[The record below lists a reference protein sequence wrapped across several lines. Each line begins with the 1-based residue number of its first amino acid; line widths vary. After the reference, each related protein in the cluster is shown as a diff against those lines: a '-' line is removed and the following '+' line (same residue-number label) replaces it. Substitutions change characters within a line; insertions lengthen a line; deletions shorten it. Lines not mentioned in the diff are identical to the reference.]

1 MSTTVSYKGNTLA
14 TVSNNTKTLET
25 EGKYLEADIILTD
38 VSQAAPVLETVAKS
52 YTPTES
58 QQTESITPGVGY
70 DGIAEVDVTVGAI
83 SSSYVGSGITR
94 RYSTDLSAS
103 GATVSVPSG
112 YYASAA
118 SKSVASGT
126 EGTPTATKGAVSSH
140 SVTVTPSVTNVAGYI
155 SGGTH
160 TGTGVSVSASE
171 LVSGTYTVSGS
182 GTADVTNY
190 ASISVPAGDA
200 GVPSNSTTKQ
210 DGYYTTTRT
219 FPNMTAGYFSSLNS
233 QMFRLTL
240 EDKSVT
246 PSTSQQTVTP
256 TANGYYLNSV
266 TVDAMPSGTA
276 GTPTATKGAVS
287 NHSVT
292 VTPSVTNTTGYIT
305 GSTKTGTAVTV
316 SASELVSGSETKTA
330 NGTYD
335 VTNLAEIVVDVSGGG
350 SSSIQVGTKTATLS
364 AAASSISFTG
374 LSGNPTSFAVTSS
387 ADIATNTNGV
397 TAVTWDGTNL
407 HGQTITTQV
416 TADTGFTK
424 SYSSGTLTITA
435 TTAEFQANEYKLVYT
450 YSGSSSDIHT
460 ADVQVGSGATS
471 ITFSSLSGRP
481 IYWSCIFKSDF
492 STSSGY
498 QRVIEVVNDG
508 TSIYGMAMDSSAK
521 AQTSWSQ
528 TYSGGNLTIS
538 STGTNNGGYF
548 HQPGYYQLTYAV
560 DASAPQYQT
569 KTVSPTTSQLTVLP
583 DSGYDALEEVIVNA
597 MPNMTLPSA
606 ASSTS
611 SGTSKATIT
620 PGSSVQYLNI
630 PTGYNATAQYY
641 TIGASGGG
649 GGSLTVA
656 TKTLTLT
663 AVSQTLSFT
672 SLSGQP
678 KYWFVRCTSNVS
690 SSGSTTYYYVTDAF
704 WDGTS
709 VKGNTFRIGSTR
721 RVQNVTSG
729 ITQSYS
735 NGTLT
740 ITAGSSSGST
750 PGQFYGA
757 SGIGYELVY
766 IY

>member
-1 MSTTVSYKGNTLA
+1 MSTTVSYKGETLT
-14 TVSNNTKTLET
+14 TVSNATKTLET

-38 VSQAAPVLETVAKS
+38 VSQSAPVLETVTKT

-58 QQTESITPGVGY
+58 QQTETITPGVGN

-94 RYSTDLSAS
+94 RDSTDLSAS
-103 GATVSVPSG
+103 GATVTAPAG
-112 YYASAA
+112 YYDSAA
-118 SKSVASGT
+118 SKAVASGT
-126 EGTPTATKGAVSSH
+126 EGTPTATKGTVSSH
-140 SVTVTPSVTNVAGYI
+140 SVTVTPSVTNTAGYI

-160 TGTGVSVSASE
+160 TGTGV
-171 LVSGTYTVSGS
+171 
-182 GTADVTNY
+182 
-190 ASISVPAGDA
+190 
-200 GVPSNSTTKQ
+200 
-210 DGYYTTTRT
+210 
-219 FPNMTAGYFSSLNS
+219 
-233 QMFRLTL
+233 
-240 EDKSVT
+240 
-246 PSTSQQTVTP
+246 
-256 TANGYYLNSV
+256 
-266 TVDAMPSGTA
+266 
-276 GTPTATKGAVS
+276 
-287 NHSVT
+287 
-292 VTPSVTNTTGYIT
+292 
-305 GSTKTGTAVTV
+305 TV
-316 SASELVSGSETKTA
+316 SASELVSGSQTVTQ
-330 NGTYD
+330 NGTVD
-335 VTNLAEIVVDVSGGG
+335 CTNLAEIVVDVSGGG
-350 SSSIQVGTKTATLS
+350 SSSVQVGTKTATLS

-374 LSGNPTSFAVTSS
+374 LSGSPTSFAVTSS
-387 ADIATNTNGV
+387 ADVATNTNGV

-407 HGQTITTQV
+407 HGQTVTTQV

-481 IYWSCIFKSDF
+481 IYWSCIFLSDF
-492 STSSGY
+492 SASSGY

-528 TYSGGNLTIS
+528 TYSGGSLTIS
-538 STGTNNGGYF
+538 SSGTNNGGYF
-548 HQPGYYQLTYAV
+548 HQPGNYHLVYAV
-560 DASAPQYQT
+560 DNSAPQYQT
-569 KTVSPTTSQLTVLP
+569 KTVSPTTSQQTVTP
-583 DSGYDALEEVIVNA
+583 DAGYDALEEVIVNA
-597 MPNMTLPSA
+597 MPSMTLPSA
-606 ASSTS
+606 ASATS

-620 PGSSVQYLNI
+620 PGSSAQYLNI
-630 PTGYNATAQYY
+630 PTGYNDTAQYY

-649 GGSLTVA
+649 GTLTVA
-656 TKTLTLT
+656 TKTLTNT
-663 AVSQTLSFT
+663 AVAQTLSFS

-678 KYWFVRCTSNVS
+678 KYWFLRCTSNVS
-690 SSGSTTYYYVTDAF
+690 SSGSTTYYYVTDCF
-704 WDGTS
+704 YDGTS

-729 ITQSYS
+729 ISQSYS
-735 NGTLT
+735 GGTLT
-740 ITAGSSSGST
+740 ITAGSSSGAT

>member
-1 MSTTVSYKGNTLA
+1 MSTTVSYKGNTLT
-14 TVSNNTKTLET
+14 TVNNNTKTLET

-38 VSQAAPVLETVAKS
+38 VSGGITPTGNINITSSGQTDVTNYATATVA
-52 YTPTES
+52 
-58 QQTESITPGVGY
+58 
-70 DGIAEVDVTVGAI
+70 A
-83 SSSYVGSGITR
+83 
-94 RYSTDLSAS
+94 
-103 GATVSVPSG
+103 
-112 YYASAA
+112 
-118 SKSVASGT
+118 GT

-140 SVTVTPSVTNVAGYI
+140 SVTVTPSVTNTEGYI

-171 LVSGTYTVSGS
+171 LVSGTYTVDSS
-182 GTADVTNY
+182 GTKDVTNY
-190 ASISVPAGDA
+190 ASASV
-200 GVPSNSTTKQ
+200 
-210 DGYYTTTRT
+210 
-219 FPNMTAGYFSSLNS
+219 
-233 QMFRLTL
+233 
-240 EDKSVT
+240 
-246 PSTSQQTVTP
+246 
-256 TANGYYLNSV
+256 
-266 TVDAMPSGTA
+266 PSGTA
-276 GTPTATKGAVS
+276 GTPSATKSAVS
-287 NHSVT
+287 DHSVT
-292 VTPSVTNTTGYIT
+292 VTPSVTNSTGWIT
-305 GSTKTGTAVTV
+305 GSTKTGTAVSVT
-316 SASELVSGSETKTA
+316 AAELVSGSETKTI

-374 LSGNPTSFAVTSS
+374 LSGSPTSFAVTSS
-387 ADIATNTNGV
+387 ADVATNTNGV

-407 HGQTITTQV
+407 HGQTMTTQV

-424 SYSSGTLTITA
+424 SYSGGTLTITA
-435 TTAEFQANEYKLVYT
+435 TTAQFQANEYKLVYT
-450 YSGSSSDIHT
+450 YNGSSSDIHT

-471 ITFSSLSGRP
+471 IAFSSLSGRP
-481 IYWSCIFKSDF
+481 IYWSCIFLSDF

-498 QRVIEVVNDG
+498 QRVIDVVNDG

-538 STGTNNGGYF
+538 SSGTNNGGYF
-548 HQPGYYQLTYAV
+548 HQPGNYHLVYAV
-560 DASAPQYQT
+560 DNSAPQYQT
-569 KTVSPTTSQLTVLP
+569 KTVSPSTTQQTITP
-583 DSGYDALEEVIVNA
+583 DTGYDALEEVIVNA
-597 MPNMTLPSA
+597 MPSMTLPSA

-620 PGSSVQYLNI
+620 PGSSAQYLNI

-649 GGSLTVA
+649 GSLTVA
-656 TKTLTLT
+656 TKTLTNT
-663 AVSQTLSFT
+663 AVSQTLSFS

-678 KYWFVRCTSNVS
+678 KYWFCRCTSNVS
-690 SSGSTTYYYVTDAF
+690 SSGSTTYYYVTDCF
-704 WDGTS
+704 YDGTS

-735 NGTLT
+735 GGTLT
-740 ITAGSSSGST
+740 ITAGSSAGST

-757 SGIGYELVY
+757 SGIGYELIY